1 MIQSAKDLMTWLPLN
16 VHSQYSVLGATSS
29 IQQLVQRAKELG
41 FSALALTDS
50 GNLHGAVDFFKACNQ
65 AKIKPLIG
73 IEIFE
78 APGSRKTKAKEPHQ
92 PAYFPITLIAKD
104 QEGYRH
110 LCQLSTLS
118 YSEGFYYVPR
128 IDRQLLKQCAK
139 GLIALTG
146 SMRGKIG
153 HYLQRKESEKAQ
165 EEICELYDLFK
176 GDLYLQLQDYSM
188 SEENLQKD
196 QIADESWLLQRHRDE
211 VKSQLELNDFL
222 RRQSKAHGIRA
233 VVSQE
238 CYFLKREDW
247 RAHQVLLNICSG
259 EPVELWQR
267 DSQGALAS
275 KARNPKRQ
283 CLSSHEYYLKSK
295 EQMQELFCS
304 DQSALSSCEEI
315 ADKCD
320 LTLDLTT
327 QHYPLYTPQDERLSQ
342 KKSSAEILHQMALS
356 AVDARYRSSHLAA
369 IKTLFPDRD
378 PKDLVFERLES
389 EFAVIASKEMS
400 DYLLIVG
407 DFIRWAKD
415 QKIPVGP
422 GRGSGAGSILCYL
435 IGITDIEPLRF
446 QLFFE
451 RFINPERASYPDIDV
466 DICMVRRSE
475 VIGYML
481 ARYGSDCVAH
491 IITFG
496 KMKAKLAIKDVGRVL
511 SIPLQK
517 VAELTKL
524 IPEDPKA
531 TLESALKND
540 AQLRQ
545 LVQSDEEL
553 AKLFDLA
560 QTVEGSIRNT
570 GVHAAGV
577 IIGAQPLVE
586 LIPLCVAKESTMP
599 VAQYSMK
606 PLEDLGLL
614 KIDFLGLKTLTCI
627 QEAVDTIERERQITV
642 KWEAL
647 ALDDQPTFSI
657 LNSGKTQGIFQ
668 LESSGMQDLARNLHL
683 DRFEEI
689 IAVLSLYRPG
699 PMAMIPSFINR
710 KHGREKIELD
720 HPLLEPILA
729 ETYGIMVYQ
738 EQVMQIAQR
747 LAGYSLAEGDVL
759 RRAMGKKDRKEM
771 AGERKKF
778 LTGAIAGG
786 IEGRVAETIFEKI
799 ERFAEYGFNKSH
811 AAAYGYLTYVTAHL
825 KANFPA
831 EWMAALMTHDSKDTE
846 RVADCIAESR
856 RLGIAILPPDVN
868 ESKMTFLARKG
879 SIRFALG
886 AVKGMGESAVEAIFN
901 EREQGGDF
909 VDLIDFIERIDPKK
923 VGKKGVEV
931 LVEVGAFDY
940 TGKSRDVMQ
949 MAIESLWEKAQINRR
964 NRQRGIIS
972 LFAAQEE
979 QRGDLNIP
987 DRPLNPQSPEQILRR
1002 ERELLGFYLTGN
1014 PLDLYKEQK
1023 EQLNA
1028 LDLKVLIDAPE
1039 ERVIVTTFI
1048 VEEIAVKISQKKQ
1061 QKFAILT
1068 ISDGIR
1074 RLELPLWSDLYLP
1087 HAAEIQVNCP
1097 FAGIIAS
1104 DQREGLRLTCHW
1116 LCDLKKVGHDEIKTA
1131 QSVLLRL
1138 ENNRFKGE
1146 RGLKTKRSSFV
1157 GNEKNS
1163 SLPAIRISFDLNRV
1177 RLSDICKLKKLVRQ
1191 SPGAS
1196 PLEIAFCHGKK
1207 AHVLKADIAYSISSD
1222 AAWLPEV
1229 FQWHCVLKAT

>member
-1 MIQSAKDLMTWLPLN
+1 MTWLPLN
-16 VHSQYSVLGATSS
+16 LHSQFSVLGATSS
-29 IQQLVQRAKELG
+29 IEKLVQRAAELR
-41 FSALALTDS
+41 FSAIALTDS
-50 GNLHGAVDFFKACNQ
+50 GNLHGAVDFFKACTKAN
-65 AKIKPLIG
+65 IKPLIG

-78 APGSRKTKAKEPHQ
+78 APGARHIKAKKPHQ
-92 PAYFPITLIAKD
+92 PAYFPITLIAKNE
-104 QEGYRH
+104 EGYRN
-110 LCQLSTLS
+110 LCRLSTLS

-153 HYLQRKESEKAQ
+153 HFLQHNQSDRAQ
-165 EEICELYDLFK
+165 QEIVELAEIFQ
-176 GDLYLQLQDYSM
+176 GNLYLQLQDYRM
-188 SEENLQKD
+188 SEEDLRDDLIQ
-196 QIADESWLLQRHRDE
+196 DESWLLQRHRE
-211 VKSQLELNDFL
+211 EIQSQLQLNQFL
-222 RRQSKAHGIRA
+222 REQSSCLGISA

-238 CYFLKREDW
+238 CYFLNREDW
-247 RAHQVLLNICSG
+247 RAHQVLLNVCSG

-267 DSQGALAS
+267 DSQGRPQS
-275 KARNPKRQ
+275 KQRNPKRQ
-283 CLSSHEYYLKSK
+283 CLGSHEHYLKTK
-295 EQMQELFCS
+295 EQMQELFP
-304 DQSALSSCEEI
+304 DDRAALNAPLEI
-315 ADKCD
+315 ADQCH
-320 LTLDLTT
+320 LQLDFSTR
-327 QHYPLYTPQDERLSQ
+327 HYPLFTPQDQRLAQ
-342 KKSSAEILHQMALS
+342 RETSADILHRLAKA
-356 AVDARYRSSHLAA
+356 AVKERYATHHLEA
-369 IKTLFPDRD
+369 IKALFPDRD
-378 PKDLVFERLES
+378 PSEMVLQRLES
-389 EFAVIASKEMS
+389 EFEIIASKEMS

-407 DFIRWAKD
+407 DFIRWAKE
-415 QKIPVGP
+415 QRIPVGP

-481 ARYGSDCVAH
+481 SRYGAGCVAH

-511 SIPLQK
+511 SVPLLK
-517 VAELTKL
+517 VNELTKL
-524 IPEDPKA
+524 IPEDPKI
-531 TLESALKND
+531 TLEIALKND
-540 AQLRQ
+540 PQLRQ
-545 LVQSDEEL
+545 LAQNDDEIKRLLE
-553 AKLFDLA
+553 LA

-606 PLEDLGLL
+606 PLEALGLL

-627 QEAVDTIERERQITV
+627 QEAVDTIERERAILV

-647 ALDDQPTFSI
+647 ALDDLATFST

-720 HPLLEPILA
+720 HPLLEQILA

-738 EQVMQIAQR
+738 EQVMQIAQK

-759 RRAMGKKDRKEM
+759 RRAMGKKDRAEM

-778 LTGAIAGG
+778 LSGAINGG
-786 IEGRVAETIFEKI
+786 IKKSVAETIFEKI

-811 AAAYGYLTYVTAHL
+811 AAAYGYLTYVTAYL
-825 KANFPA
+825 KAHFPA

-856 RLGIAILPPDVN
+856 RLGISILPPDVN
-868 ESKMTFLARKG
+868 ESKTTFLARNDT
-879 SIRFALG
+879 IRFALS

-901 EREQGGDF
+901 ERARGGDF
-909 VDLIDFIERIDPKK
+909 ADLIDFIERIDPKK
-923 VGKKGVEV
+923 VGKRGVEV
-931 LVEVGAFDY
+931 LIEVGAFDF
-940 TGKSRDVMQ
+940 TGKPRDSMRQ
-949 MAIESLWEKAQINRR
+949 AIEALWERAQTHRR
-964 NRQRGIIS
+964 DRIRGVIS
-972 LFAAQEE
+972 LFASEE
-979 QRGDLNIP
+979 KDRGDLALP
-987 DRPLNPQSPEQILRR
+987 DPDLNPRSPEQLLRR

-1014 PLDLYKEQK
+1014 PLDLYRDQRG
-1023 EQLNA
+1023 A
-1028 LDLKVLIDAPE
+1028 LGAIDLKELIEAKG
-1039 ERVIVTTFI
+1039 ERAIITAFI
-1048 VEEIAVKISQKKQ
+1048 VEEISIKISQRTQ

-1074 RLELPLWSDLYLP
+1074 RLELPLWSDLYSP
-1087 HAAEIQVNCP
+1087 HSAILQVNSP
-1097 FAGIIAS
+1097 LGAVVSS
-1104 DQREGLRLTCHW
+1104 DQREGLRYTCHW
-1116 LCDLKKVGHDEIKTA
+1116 LCELTSVGQGEIAAA
-1131 QSVLLRL
+1131 QAALARAES
-1138 ENNRFKGE
+1138 NRSKGE
-1146 RGLKTKRSSFV
+1146 RGVKTKSKGQMQSV
-1157 GNEKNS
+1157 QPKS
-1163 SLPAIRISFDLNRV
+1163 APATRIAFDIHRL
-1177 RLSDICKLKKLVRQ
+1177 RLSDLCKLKELARQ
-1191 SPGAS
+1191 TPGTS
-1196 PLEIAFCHGKK
+1196 LLEIAFWEGEK
-1207 AHVLKADIAYSISSD
+1207 AHVLKADIAYSIAAD
-1222 AAWLPEV
+1222 AAWLPQV
-1229 FQWHCVLKAT
+1229 LQWSCAHRLS